1 MATNTLHIYTRVST
15 DVQGEEGF
23 GLDLQLEA
31 GKFVASTL
39 GFEIKHWDEGSQSST
54 KDDLVNRPVLRELL
68 DCVSGGEIDH
78 LYAYDENRLSRNRT
92 TWYFIGDKL
101 INGKVK

>member
-39 GFEIKHWDEGSQSST
+39 GFDIKHWDEGSQSST
-54 KDDLVNRPVLRELL
+54 KDDLVNRPVLTELL
-68 DCVSGGEIDH
+68 DCVSSGEIDH
-78 LYAYDENRLSRNRT
+78 LYAYDENIIVTKFRYTFMGN
-92 TWYFIGDKL
+92 
-101 INGKVK
+101 

>member
-39 GFEIKHWDEGSQSST
+39 DFDIKHWNEGSQSST
-54 KDDLVNRPVLRELL
+54 KGLRPVRSFF
-68 DCVSGGEIDH
+68 DRKYTGVIP
-78 LYAYDENRLSRNRT
+78 
-92 TWYFIGDKL
+92 
-101 INGKVK
+101 